1 MNARLAMRLALEA
14 AWERQFL
21 TYPNPAVGAA
31 VVGSCGE
38 ILSVAAHEEAGKP
51 HAEVLAIRDAYV
63 KLSGD
68 RSLEGCEDAARLHE
82 LLPEKAGSMFRN
94 MSIVVTLEPCNHHG
108 KTPPCAAL
116 IEKLGFAR
124 AVIGVPDPIPGHG
137 GGAERLKR
145 AGIEV
150 VTEVEK
156 EACEALLEPF
166 VKWRKGRFLF
176 FKLAQSLNGVV
187 NGGVI
192 SCEASRRWVHRVR
205 EKIDWLVIGGETVRT
220 DRPRLDA
227 RLTGGKAPDVAIF
240 TKRPETIDRS
250 IPLFDVPGRRVE
262 FTERLPEK
270 GLIMVEG
277 GPGTFEAMRS
287 EIDWMLLF
295 VAPFV
300 KEGMGYNAP
309 KHFEL
314 LHQRRSGVDSML
326 FLRAVPD
333 G

>member
-1 MNARLAMRLALEA
+1 MNDTLAMRLAIEA
-14 AWERQFL
+14 AWERQLL

-31 VVGSCGE
+31 VVGTCGE
-38 ILSVAAHEEAGKP
+38 IVAVAAHEEAGKP
-51 HAEVLAIRDAYV
+51 HAEVLAIRDAYA

-68 RSLEGCEDAARLHE
+68 SSLKDCEDAARLHE
-82 LLPEKAGSMFRN
+82 LLPRKAGNLFRDKT
-94 MSIVVTLEPCNHHG
+94 IAVTLEPCNHQG
-108 KTPPCAAL
+108 RTPPCAAL

-137 GGAERLKR
+137 GGAERLRR

-150 VTEVEK
+150 VRGVEK
-156 EACEALLEPF
+156 RECEALLEPF
-166 VKWRKGRFLF
+166 VKWQKGRFLF
-176 FKLAQSLNGVV
+176 FKLAQALNGVV
-187 NGGVI
+187 DGGVI
-192 SCEASRRWVHRVR
+192 SCEESRRWVHRVR
-205 EKIDWLVIGGETVRT
+205 EKIDRLVIGGETVRS

-227 RLTGGKAPDVAIF
+227 RLTGGRAPDVAIF
-240 TKRPETIDRS
+240 TKNPETIDRS

-277 GPGTFEAMRS
+277 GPGTFEALRS
-287 EIDWMLLF
+287 EIDWMILF

-314 LHQRRSGVDSML
+314 LHSRRSGADSML
-326 FLRAVPD
+326 FLRALPD